1 MDFDTETTS
10 SGQDMSY
17 YANERKSVFEN
28 YKQQALPV
36 NTTLT
41 CKSAKVWAFYHE
53 HPHLDF
59 EKMNVMFTDILV
71 SIMNTTNP
79 ENNCNI
85 TPQILNGIANI
96 QSQLT
101 SQQVEYDKQLLLKL
115 TEFKKE
121 YIDDLLQDYSNTN
134 VSYYIYPCFKD
145 IRILGLYKNN

>member
-1 MDFDTETTS
+1 MATS
-10 SGQDMSY
+10 
-17 YANERKSVFEN
+17 
-28 YKQQALPV
+28 V
-36 NTTLT
+36 NTTLM

-85 TPQILNGIANI
+85 TAQILDGIANI

-101 SQQVEYDKQLLLKL
+101 SQKVEYDKQLLLKL

-121 YIDDLLQDYSNTN
+121 YIDDLKMILSSNIADKIAPLIKDSNGTILQDPNI
-134 VSYYIYPCFKD
+134 VD
-145 IRILGLYKNN
+145 